1 MKTILT
7 LSSIFV
13 LITAII
19 WLDARRLDAGVLF
32 LALAAAAFF
41 AVALNDCMRC
51 QRSLAPTLPV
61 ETSPISSH
69 GRTLQKACIL
79 CEGTAS

>member
-1 MKTILT
+1 MKTL
-7 LSSIFV
+7 LALLFPFV
-13 LITAII
+13 LITAVI

-41 AVALNDCMRC
+41 AVALNDCTRC
-51 QRSLAPTLPV
+51 QRSLAATPSV
-61 ETSPISSH
+61 GRSPISSH
-69 GRTLQKACIL
+69 GRTLQKACVL

>member
-51 QRSLAPTLPV
+51 RRSLAATPSV
-61 ETSPISSH
+61 GRSPIPAQR
-69 GRTLQKACIL
+69 RTLQKGCVL